1 MGKDWL
7 GLSGFGFGVG
17 ARYGVEWS
25 LDGIGLGKELDLVW
39 GLDGERDGI
48 WVVVGGMWWDWDM
61 VWMELGWG

>member
-1 MGKDWL
+1 MGL
-7 GLSGFGFGVG
+7 GLGLGQDMGWIGVWVG
-17 ARYGVEWS
+17 

-39 GLDGERDGI
+39 GLDGVRDGI

>member
-1 MGKDWL
+1 MGWI
-7 GLSGFGFGVG
+7 GVWVG
-17 ARYGVEWS
+17 

-39 GLDGERDGI
+39 GLDGVRDGI